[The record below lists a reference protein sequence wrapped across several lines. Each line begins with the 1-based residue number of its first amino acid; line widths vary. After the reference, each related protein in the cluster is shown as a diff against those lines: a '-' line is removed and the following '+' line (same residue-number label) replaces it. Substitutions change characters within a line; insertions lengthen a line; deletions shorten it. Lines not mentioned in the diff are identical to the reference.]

1 MLKILGYRVL
11 PVISSVAGFPSSKG
25 IQFWLQTPSNYKCNA
40 YSVNP
45 VFKQKKKRQKNKKTA
60 VHKKDN
66 FHFELI
72 LHLLH
77 LLMTSYSKQT
87 CLNWVIKL
95 ASHHIPFFLC
105 LQEHMQKTS
114 YPFCG
119 ATIKPSKV
127 KEKVVAISASI
138 SDEKIFLC
146 KPVICK

>member
-11 PVISSVAGFPSSKG
+11 PGIPSVAGFPSSKG

-45 VFKQKKKRQKNKKTA
+45 VFKQKKKTEEQTNNRPQERQFPFWINLAPTTP
-60 VHKKDN
+60 
-66 FHFELI
+66 
-72 LHLLH
+72 
-77 LLMTSYSKQT
+77 LMTSYSKQT
-87 CLNWVIKL
+87 CLNLVIKL
-95 ASHHIPFFLC
+95 TSHHIPFFLC
-105 LQEHMQKTS
+105 LQEHTQKTS

-119 ATIKPSKV
+119 ATIKPFKV

-138 SDEKIFLC
+138 SDEKIFLR